1 MLPAMRSK
9 GWRGPFATL
18 MKALFILGALMML
31 VAVPFGLSF
40 SSLRG
45 RAKYGLAGKSSG
57 VRELQVRRFSDLNPV
72 AQATREQAAEV
83 IKDMPFTAAP
93 GDLMGGALQIIV
105 IPFFLGVFIVYLV
118 TVFKPDMILTD
129 NQMVEYK
136 KAERKYFLEKK
147 GAVKDPDEPAEMNR
161 ASRRAKSLKGKRR
174 VKS

>member
-83 IKDMPFTAAP
+83 IKDMPFT
-93 GDLMGGALQIIV
+93 
-105 IPFFLGVFIVYLV
+105 VFWFTTCRLCVWCIWSG
-118 TVFKPDMILTD
+118 TFACPMSD
-129 NQMVEYK
+129 
-136 KAERKYFLEKK
+136 
-147 GAVKDPDEPAEMNR
+147 
-161 ASRRAKSLKGKRR
+161 R
-174 VKS
+174 VKSFFSKRANGAYRLYGVGKNRLAMLIFV